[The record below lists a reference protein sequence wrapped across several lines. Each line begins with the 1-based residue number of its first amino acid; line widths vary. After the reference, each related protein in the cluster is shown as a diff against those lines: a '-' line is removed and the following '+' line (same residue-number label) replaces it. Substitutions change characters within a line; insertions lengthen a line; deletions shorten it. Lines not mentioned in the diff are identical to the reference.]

1 MKKFL
6 TRLLTLKFL
15 RVNIMNVRNALSF
28 KSRLRK
34 VKNKKIILDKK
45 DLSNK
50 IINAVINGSQSE
62 GFQSLSGEVK
72 TSLRLPR
79 LGL

>member
-1 MKKFL
+1 MD
-6 TRLLTLKFL
+6 
-15 RVNIMNVRNALSF
+15 VRNALSF

-34 VKNKKIILDKK
+34 VKNKKILDKK

-50 IINAVINGSQSE
+50 IINAVINGSQIE
-62 GFQSLSGEVK
+62 GFQSLSWEVK

>member
-6 TRLLTLKFL
+6 TRLLTLNFL
-15 RVNIMNVRNALSF
+15 RVNIMDVRNALSF

-34 VKNKKIILDKK
+34 VKNKKILDKK

-50 IINAVINGSQSE
+50 IINAVINGSQIE
-62 GFQSLSGEVK
+62 GFQSLS
-72 TSLRLPR
+72 
-79 LGL
+79 

>member
-6 TRLLTLKFL
+6 TRLLTLNFL
-15 RVNIMNVRNALSF
+15 RVNIMDVRNALNF
-28 KSRLRK
+28 KSQLRK

-50 IINAVINGSQSE
+50 IINAVINGSQIE
-62 GFQSLSGEVK
+62 GFQSLS
-72 TSLRLPR
+72 
-79 LGL
+79 